1 MDFNNNNHNSNQN
14 GPPYGNN
21 GNPNQN
27 QNPYGYRY
35 VPPVRKPGSGLA
47 NAAIVLGIIS
57 ILTAIM
63 MTIYFPFI
71 FGSLAILFAIL
82 SKGRES
88 KMVKQAKTGL
98 ICGIAGLLINI
109 VIFGGSIVYIISNP
123 NVLVESAQMYDQMC
137 ERIYGV
143 PSEEILGD
151 SMENIVEDFIKR

>member
-1 MDFNNNNHNSNQN
+1 MDFNNNNNSNQN
-14 GPPYGNN
+14 GSPYGNN

-47 NAAIVLGIIS
+47 NAAIALGIIS

-82 SKGRES
+82 SKGRAP
-88 KMVKQAKTGL
+88 KMLQHAKTGL

-109 VIFGGSIVYIISNP
+109 VIFGGSVYYIISNP
-123 NVLVESAQMYDQMC
+123 SVLVESAQIYDQMI
-137 ERIYGV
+137 EQRYGV

-151 SMENIVEDFIKR
+151 SMENIIEDFIAR